1 MLWNAFLLAIREIRR
16 NLMRAFLTTLGIV
29 IGVAAVVTMVTLGN
43 GATRSIQ
50 EQVSSLGV
58 NLLIMRPNRSFGAG
72 TGGSSPPDFKLADAE
87 AIEREIPGVRAV
99 APSALR
105 GGSAVYLQQNWTTQ
119 ATGVTNDYFTVANWE
134 IADGRIFSE
143 AEQAGARAVCIIG
156 DTLRTKLFAGHDP
169 VGQKMRFR
177 ALTCEVIGTLKSKG
191 QGGFGN
197 DQDDV
202 ILMPLKTLLRRVWGA
217 SSSQEI
223 PTIYISAKDGYDT
236 DEVTQDITALMRQRR
251 NLQSTQSDNFQII
264 DTKQIAQTLSSTTQI
279 LTALLGAVAAV
290 SLLVGGIGI
299 MNIMLVSVTERTRE
313 IGTRLAIGALE
324 REVLWQFLVEA
335 VVLSSLG
342 GIIGIALSLIAS
354 ISLSNVMQLPYQFD
368 PFINL
373 LAFGFSAGIGVLFGF
388 MPAKRAARLD
398 PIEALRHE

>member
-1 MLWNAFLLAIREIRR
+1 MIWNAFLLAIREIRR

-50 EQVSSLGV
+50 EQVSSLGS

-72 TGGSSPPDFKLADAE
+72 TGGSSPPDFKLVDAE

-119 ATGVTNDYFTVANWE
+119 ATGITNDYFTVANWE
-134 IADGRIFSE
+134 IADGRIFSDT
-143 AEQAGARAVCIIG
+143 EQAGARAVCIIG

-169 VGQKMRFR
+169 LGQKMRFR
-177 ALTCEVIGTLKSKG
+177 SLTCEVVGTLKPKG

-251 NLQSTQSDNFQII
+251 NLQGAQGDNFQII

-342 GIIGIALSLIAS
+342 GVIGIALSLIAS
-354 ISLSNVMQLPYQFD
+354 ITLSNVMNLPYQFD

>member
-1 MLWNAFLLAIREIRR
+1 MIWNAFLLAIREIRR

-50 EQVSSLGV
+50 EQVSSLGS

-72 TGGSSPPDFKLADAE
+72 TGGSSPPDFKLVDAE
-87 AIEREIPGVRAV
+87 AIQREIPGVRAV

-119 ATGVTNDYFTVANWE
+119 ATGVTNDYFSVANWE
-134 IADGRIFSE
+134 IADGRMFSD
-143 AEQAGARAVCIIG
+143 AEQEGGRAACIIG
-156 DTLRTKLFAGHDP
+156 ETLRLKLFAGHDP
-169 VGQKMRFR
+169 FGQKMRFR
-177 ALTCEVIGTLKSKG
+177 ALTCEVVGTLKPKG

-236 DEVTQDITALMRQRR
+236 EEVTQDITALMRQRR
-251 NLQSTQSDNFQII
+251 NLQGAQGDNFQII
-264 DTKQIAQTLSSTTQI
+264 DTKQIAQTLSSTTKV

-342 GIIGIALSLIAS
+342 GVIGIALSLIAS
-354 ISLSNVMQLPYQFD
+354 ITLSNIMHLPYEFD
-368 PFINL
+368 LFINL

>member
-1 MLWNAFLLAIREIRR
+1 
-16 NLMRAFLTTLGIV
+16 
-29 IGVAAVVTMVTLGN
+29 
-43 GATRSIQ
+43 
-50 EQVSSLGV
+50 
-58 NLLIMRPNRSFGAG
+58 
-72 TGGSSPPDFKLADAE
+72 
-87 AIEREIPGVRAV
+87 
-99 APSALR
+99 LR

-134 IADGRIFSE
+134 IADGRMFSE

-169 VGQKMRFR
+169 IGQKMRFR

-251 NLQSTQSDNFQII
+251 NLQSTQSDNFQLI

-354 ISLSNVMQLPYQFD
+354 ISLSNVMSLPYQFD

>member
-16 NLMRAFLTTLGIV
+16 NIMRAFLTTLGIV

-87 AIEREIPGVRAV
+87 AIEREIAGVRAV

-236 DEVTQDITALMRQRR
+236 DEVTQDVTALMRQRR

-342 GIIGIALSLIAS
+342 GVIGIALSLIAS